1 MKVSLSIVFAMVFQV
16 AFLKIAAQR
25 IAEAQKLLKVC
36 VSCVH
41 AT

>member
-1 MKVSLSIVFAMVFQV
+1 V

-36 VSCVH
+36 ENTTDKQIAWIINRQTDS
-41 AT
+41 